1 MLRMNDYLYN
11 GLPESEVRKKKK
23 KKQLEYCLATK
34 QY

>member
-23 KKQLEYCLATK
+23 QLEYCLATK